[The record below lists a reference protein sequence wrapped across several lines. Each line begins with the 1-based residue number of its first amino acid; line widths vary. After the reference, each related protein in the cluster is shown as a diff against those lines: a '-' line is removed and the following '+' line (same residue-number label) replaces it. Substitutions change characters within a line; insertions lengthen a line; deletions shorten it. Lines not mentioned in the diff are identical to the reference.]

1 MDIFKV
7 PTCCSCHVHGY
18 TEIFPPHQKDP
29 PPKPKE
35 TFPGADFVTNDHKE
49 DLQDLNRPGLVHNHI
64 SKYTPSTSYDSS
76 LGTLLQN
83 YSPSSTM
90 SSDLDERVPFPSV
103 SSNKK
108 PMLETSA
115 SRPSF
120 TLPGRT
126 RTKKPSPIPRPYDK
140 LPQQHAPNTRAPGYK
155 GPLTKG
161 SRPNRLSRPP
171 FRRESTS
178 HVEDYTETS
187 SNSSVNNR

>member
-18 TEIFPPHQKDP
+18 SEIFPPHHKDP
-29 PPKPKE
+29 PTKPKE
-35 TFPGADFVTNDHKE
+35 TFPGADFATNDHK
-49 DLQDLNRPGLVHNHI
+49 DDFQDLGKPALNHI
-64 SKYTPSTSYDSS
+64 NKYSPTVNFDSS
-76 LGTLLQN
+76 LGN
-83 YSPSSTM
+83 APHHST
-90 SSDLDERVPFPSV
+90 SLERSERPQLTRFFSVAV

-108 PMLETSA
+108 PVLDISP

-126 RTKKPSPIPRPYDK
+126 RTKKPSSVPRPYDK

-161 SRPNRLSRPP
+161 NRPNRLSRPP

-178 HVEDYTETS
+178 HVEDYTETP
-187 SNSSVNNR
+187 SNSSIKNR